1 LYPQKQT
8 EGGLQLSRVE
18 AWRVLRAAG
27 QKIGLENIGTH
38 TLRKTFGYHMYKRSG
53 RDIALVQD
61 LLNHGS
67 PRQTLRYI
75 GISQEE
81 KDEAYLDLNL

>member
-1 LYPQKQT
+1 M
-8 EGGLQLSRVE
+8 
-18 AWRVLRAAG
+18 
-27 QKIGLENIGTH
+27 
-38 TLRKTFGYHMYKRSG
+38 RKTFGYHMYKRSG
-53 RDIALVQD
+53 RDIALVQE